1 MSQENVEVIRRA
13 VEALNDRD
21 VNRYLACCTEDV
33 ALLPPTSAIEGAYEG
48 VAGVRRFLADVQEA
62 MPDFRLDI
70 ERLESIGSDRMLV
83 SLHATMSGRT
93 TGIGAD
99 LQITNIYDLA
109 GGKIRRVQVFPDR
122 DQALSRRAAGV
133 GDVAGE
139 RGGGPPQLCGLRE
152 RRRVGGPRQRRP
164 RHDHVSG

>member
-33 ALLPPTSAIEGAYEG
+33 ELLPPTSAIEGAYEG
-48 VAGVRRFLADVQEA
+48 TAGVRRFLADIQAA

-70 ERLESIGSDRMLV
+70 ERLESTGPDRMLV

-99 LQITNIYDLA
+99 FQIANIYKLA
-109 GGKIRRVQVFPDR
+109 GGKIRRVEVFPDR
-122 DQALSRRAAGV
+122 DQALEAA
-133 GDVAGE
+133 
-139 RGGGPPQLCGLRE
+139 GLRE
-152 RRRVGGPRQRRP
+152 
-164 RHDHVSG
+164 